1 MNYYIGNMAFD
12 ANYLEHHVILGM
24 KWGHRNGPPYP
35 LDGSQKSTAE
45 KKEKTNR
52 FLSDNYTQQQY
63 TRDKKLYG
71 EAAAKRIAKRVK
83 DGEGVQSARHNEVNR
98 KNTKNKIKDISGKVL
113 KTGIAV
119 GTPIAITALLRRY
132 GNFDMDSGTLIDGG
146 ISIGKSLINALLK

>member
-1 MNYYIGNMAFD
+1 MNYYIGSIPFD
-12 ANYLEHHVILGM
+12 ANYLEHHGILGM
-24 KWGHRNGPPYP
+24 KWGQRNGPPYP
-35 LDGSQKSTAE
+35 LDSSQKSAAE

-83 DGEGVQSARHNEVNR
+83 NGEGVQSARHNEVNR

-113 KTGIAV
+113 KTGVAV

-132 GNFDMDSGTLIDGG
+132 SNIGIDSGTLIDDG
-146 ISIGKSLINALLK
+146 ISIGKSFVNAIFK